1 MFSFI
6 HISDLHIGRKL
17 NSYDLLED
25 QKYALG
31 QIVRFVEDLRPDAVL
46 IAGDVFD
53 RINPSEEATALL
65 GSFLEELQ
73 AGPAEVFVIAGNH
86 DPVEK
91 LSFLSG
97 VVDKAG
103 LHIVTAFHGV
113 LEKRAVGDA
122 DIYMLPY
129 IRTVDVRPFFPEE
142 EIASVG
148 DAVRLAL
155 STATLDRGRTN
166 VLIAHQSVLGA
177 VNGGSEDVVIGGE
190 SPISS
195 SLFSDFDYVALGHLH
210 IPQQVSR
217 QTIRY
222 SGSPLKYS
230 ASEAHT
236 PKGMVLAD
244 IRGKG
249 DVRLETVPLVPR
261 RDLRVLRG
269 RVEDLIS
276 AGLDDAESRDD
287 YIIAE
292 LSDQP
297 GQALSEFYK
306 VYPNTMS
313 VSVRSRNR
321 PSGAHGAVTPDP
333 LGNMGQM
340 DLFTE
345 FFRSVTGKELTG
357 YQTDILRDCIETGGE
372 AE

>member
-122 DIYMLPY
+122 DIYLLPY

-142 EIASVG
+142 EVASVG

-177 VNGGSEDVVIGGE
+177 VNGGSEDVVVGGE
-190 SPISS
+190 SPISP
-195 SLFSDFDYVALGHLH
+195 SLFSDFDYVALGHIHRAQCVGLS
-210 IPQQVSR
+210 Q
-217 QTIRY
+217 IRY
-222 SGSPLKYS
+222 SGSMLKYS
-230 ASEAHT
+230 LSEKEVKVAIYG
-236 PKGMVLAD
+236 KIAD
-244 IRGKG
+244 DG
-249 DVRLETVPLVPR
+249 RLEVEELRLKSLHDVVTVRGLFSEVMAGGSSQDFVHVVLTDERDVPDAQTSLARKFPLLLSMEYDNGR
-261 RDLRVLRG
+261 TRASSQDL
-269 RVEDLIS
+269 
-276 AGLDDAESRDD
+276 
-287 YIIAE
+287 
-292 LSDQP
+292 
-297 GQALSEFYK
+297 
-306 VYPNTMS
+306 
-313 VSVRSRNR
+313 
-321 PSGAHGAVTPDP
+321 P
-333 LGNMGQM
+333 LGPAP
-340 DLFTE
+340 E
-345 FFRSVTGKELTG
+345 ERSPQDYFKELFEMMTG
-357 YQTDILRDCIETGGE
+357 HSLDEEQSAVLEDAVRKVWRDRT
-372 AE
+372 

>member
-103 LHIVTAFHGV
+103 LHIVTVFHGV

-195 SLFSDFDYVALGHLH
+195 SLFSDFDYVALGHIHRAQCVGLS
-210 IPQQVSR
+210 QS
-217 QTIRY
+217 RY
-222 SGSPLKYS
+222 SGSMLKYS
-230 ASEAHT
+230 LSEKEDKVALYG
-236 PKGMVLAD
+236 KIAD
-244 IRGKG
+244 DG
-249 DVRLETVPLVPR
+249 RLEVEELRLKSLHGVVTVRGLFSEVMAGESSQDYVHVVLTDERDVPDAQASLARKFPLLLSMEYDNGR
-261 RDLRVLRG
+261 TRASSLDL
-269 RVEDLIS
+269 
-276 AGLDDAESRDD
+276 
-287 YIIAE
+287 
-292 LSDQP
+292 
-297 GQALSEFYK
+297 
-306 VYPNTMS
+306 
-313 VSVRSRNR
+313 
-321 PSGAHGAVTPDP
+321 P
-333 LGNMGQM
+333 LGPAP
-340 DLFTE
+340 E
-345 FFRSVTGKELTG
+345 ERSPQDYFKELFEMMSG
-357 YQTDILRDCIETGGE
+357 HSLDEEQSAVLEDAVRKVWRDRT
-372 AE
+372 